1 MRAFYAYLIHERKYG
16 EDTIT
21 KDDCLYQQ
29 FLVDAF
35 ANIEEDRLDY
45 IRANQNDLRTELY
58 QGINEAVLRGDVQG
72 STTGKIIVPS
82 SLTGSPRY
90 MINNYQDVMAI
101 CRTYGNLDLFIT
113 FTCNTN
119 WLEIQRELRKVRV
132 YKHEDNPDIIT
143 RVLRTKLLDMLKFIK
158 FSIPS
163 GKKIASEMIIFIF
176 ISFLS
181 CLSFT
186 ILIYIFFVHLNKCM
200 RNWISKKRPSTYS
213 HFGWLAFE
221 FKCRSVDS
229 VDSIISAKI
238 HDKNVDPLCHDIVSK
253 FMIHG
258 PCGAAKPNA

>member
-1 MRAFYAYLIHERKYG
+1 MS
-16 EDTIT
+16 
-21 KDDCLYQQ
+21 
-29 FLVDAF
+29 
-35 ANIEEDRLDY
+35 
-45 IRANQNDLRTELY
+45 
-58 QGINEAVLRGDVQG
+58 VLRLSAGGVSFRHRSCVAGHGPGIRVVTKRLQMLKKIGLITLEQTRMIFELSSIKALMKLFLEGDVQW

-101 CRTYGNLDLFIT
+101 CRTYENLDLFIT

-132 YKHEDNPDIIT
+132 YKHEDNPNIIT

-163 GKKIASEMIIFIF
+163 GKKIASEMILSIF

-186 ILIYIFFVHLNKCM
+186 IFICFCFCT
-200 RNWISKKRPSTYS
+200 S
-213 HFGWLAFE
+213 
-221 FKCRSVDS
+221 
-229 VDSIISAKI
+229 
-238 HDKNVDPLCHDIVSK
+238 
-253 FMIHG
+253 
-258 PCGAAKPNA
+258 

>member
-1 MRAFYAYLIHERKYG
+1 
-16 EDTIT
+16 
-21 KDDCLYQQ
+21 
-29 FLVDAF
+29 
-35 ANIEEDRLDY
+35 
-45 IRANQNDLRTELY
+45 
-58 QGINEAVLRGDVQG
+58 
-72 STTGKIIVPS
+72 
-82 SLTGSPRY
+82 

-163 GKKIASEMIIFIF
+163 GKKIASEMILSIF

-186 ILIYIFFVHLNKCM
+186 IFICFCFCTSQQMYAQLNL
-200 RNWISKKRPSTYS
+200 KKEAFHILTFW
-213 HFGWLAFE
+213 FGLPPNL
-221 FKCRSVDS
+221 
-229 VDSIISAKI
+229 
-238 HDKNVDPLCHDIVSK
+238 NVDLLIVLTQLFQLKYLIKMLILCV
-253 FMIHG
+253 MILFLSL
-258 PCGAAKPNA
+258 